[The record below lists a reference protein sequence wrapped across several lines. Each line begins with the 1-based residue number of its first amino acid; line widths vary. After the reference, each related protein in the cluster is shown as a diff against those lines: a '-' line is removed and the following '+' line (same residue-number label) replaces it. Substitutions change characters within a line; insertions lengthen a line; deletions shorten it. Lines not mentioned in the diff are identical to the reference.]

1 MHPSQGAES
10 IRNATVYGQIE
21 ELFSAVKIQ
30 RILHMSALCRLI
42 THYYGIPEPRETHN
56 TWS

>member
-1 MHPSQGAES
+1 MHPSQGTGS

-30 RILHMSALCRLI
+30 RILHMSALCRL
-42 THYYGIPEPRETHN
+42 TMHYYGVAEAEETHN
-56 TWS
+56 MRS